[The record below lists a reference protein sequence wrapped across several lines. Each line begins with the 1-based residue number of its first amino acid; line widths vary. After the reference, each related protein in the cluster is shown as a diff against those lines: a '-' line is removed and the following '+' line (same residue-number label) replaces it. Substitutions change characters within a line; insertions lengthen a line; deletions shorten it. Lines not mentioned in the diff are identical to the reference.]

1 MVEGNK
7 PSGSDRR
14 RSPRYPFI
22 AAAEIIEIASGTK
35 LPTRVSEI
43 GLNGCYLDIAHPL
56 PQGTAVV
63 VKIFP
68 RSDFFEAP
76 ATVAYAHPNLGMGI
90 EFHDVK
96 PFFQSVLKKWLLAAM
111 LGKTS

>member
-1 MVEGNK
+1 MVESNK
-7 PSGSDRR
+7 PSGADRR

-22 AAAEIIEIASGTK
+22 AAAEIIEVASGTK
-35 LPTRVSEI
+35 LPTRVSEL
-43 GLNGCYLDIAHPL
+43 GLNGCYLEMTNPL

-68 RSDFFEAP
+68 RADFFEAP
-76 ATVAYAHPNLGMGI
+76 ATVAYSHPDLGLGL

-96 PFFQSVLKKWLLAAM
+96 PFFHSVLKKWLLAAM
-111 LGKTS
+111 LSKTS